1 MNTMFACRS
10 TKHIKIIYVINV
22 RSTQLSMT
30 SFLIVKRVNYCIL
43 EVDIV
48 VQSIKE
54 LKLTDSM

>member
-1 MNTMFACRS
+1 M
-10 TKHIKIIYVINV
+10 
-22 RSTQLSMT
+22 LSLDILFLFLIVFLL
-30 SFLIVKRVNYCIL
+30 FLIVKRVNYCIL